1 MKVRKDKIKEGL
13 VKASL
18 DNFKERIASGDTSY
32 NDEKPRSKSKTT
44 QKVLPNAKEI
54 LEKMGAVNTAL
65 AGKAQA
71 VSSYTNTNEKIDTAV
86 NKPAA
91 KSSECLKST
100 SIKIVGLDSDKDDL
114 NLALKYIIQLNP
126 CAPLKNITV
135 MCDRYS
141 SFTAALVAKT
151 DVDWIALDKGIIDA
165 NTVVSALIK
174 TMEEY
179 ANYGFSIM
187 EEKLREDKGYFF
199 SNRAFLDIFL
209 QLTDKSAKQVDEEGV
224 EEL

>member
-1 MKVRKDKIKEGL
+1 MAEAFNDIEEL
-13 VKASL
+13 VKKDEKLIDKWGRRNPRFEKQYEQSVMRVIS
-18 DNFKERIASGDTSY
+18 DYGIGASGNTG
-32 NDEKPRSKSKTT
+32 
-44 QKVLPNAKEI
+44 AKGKI
-54 LEKMGAVNTAL
+54 LGAGYEPYIMAFFIGL
-65 AGKAQA
+65 
-71 VSSYTNTNEKIDTAV
+71 YE
-86 NKPAA
+86 NKRIPL
-91 KSSECLKST
+91 SEVKGL
-100 SIKIVGLDSDKDDL
+100 GQPLQYWGNLDSKKFRKAYP
-114 NLALKYIIQLNP
+114 NLRSYIFI
-126 CAPLKNITV
+126 
-135 MCDRYS
+135 
-141 SFTAALVAKT
+141 ALVAKT

-209 QLTDKSAKQVDEEGV
+209 QLTDKSAKPVDEEGV

>member
-1 MKVRKDKIKEGL
+1 MADILNNIEELVGKDEKLIDIWGRRNPRFEKKYEQSVL
-13 VKASL
+13 
-18 DNFKERIASGDTSY
+18 RIISDYGIGASGNTGAKGKILGAGYEPYIMAFFIGLYENKRIPLSEDT
-32 NDEKPRSKSKTT
+32 DEVKGLGQPL
-44 QKVLPNAKEI
+44 QYWGN
-54 LEKMGAVNTAL
+54 
-65 AGKAQA
+65 
-71 VSSYTNTNEKIDTAV
+71 
-86 NKPAA
+86 
-91 KSSECLKST
+91 
-100 SIKIVGLDSDKDDL
+100 LDSKKFRKAYP
-114 NLALKYIIQLNP
+114 NLRSYIFI
-126 CAPLKNITV
+126 
-135 MCDRYS
+135 
-141 SFTAALVAKT
+141 ALVAKT